1 MQSQVALPKVSP
13 AVRLA
18 QRTSRWLFTSA
29 RFARRKPLGFLGI
42 FICASAIVFALAPS
56 VFQTEDPNF
65 GGNYVNALNGPT
77 LSHFFGTDEQGR
89 DIYSRI
95 VAGARISLIV
105 AFYAIGMGSISGFL
119 LGIVSGY
126 FGGWVDLILQRM
138 VDSML
143 AFPGILL
150 ALTLVA
156 VFGGG
161 LKAVIIA
168 VGVVF
173 IPGAL
178 RITRGTVLSTKQN
191 VYVDASR
198 VIGASNLRIM
208 LRHIL
213 PNVLAPFLVVA
224 SVALGN
230 AILIEASL
238 SFLGLGVP
246 PPYPSWGRMLSGNA
260 SQYATI
266 APWMVLAPGVAISIL
281 VLGFNLFGDALR
293 DIWDPRLRGR

>member
-1 MQSQVALPKVSP
+1 MANRGLSKA
-13 AVRLA
+13 
-18 QRTSRWLFTSA
+18 A
-29 RFARRKPLGFLGI
+29 RFARRKPLGFLGLV
-42 FICASAIVFALAPS
+42 ICFAALVLGLLPALF
-56 VFQTEDPNF
+56 VTEDPNF
-65 GGNYVNALNGPT
+65 GGDYVNALKGPT
-77 LSHFFGTDEQGR
+77 ASHFFGTDEHGR

-95 VAGARISLIV
+95 VDGTRVSLKV
-105 AFYAIGMGSISGFL
+105 AFFAIGIGSISGFL

-126 FGGWVDLILQRM
+126 FGGWVDIILQRV
-138 VDSML
+138 VDSMQ

-161 LKAVIIA
+161 FKAVIIA
-168 VGVVF
+168 IGVVF

-178 RITRGTVLSTKQN
+178 RITRGTVLSAKEN

-198 VIGASNLRIM
+198 VIGASPLRIM

-260 SQYATI
+260 SQYAVI
-266 APWMVLAPGVAISIL
+266 APWMVLAPGIAISVL

-293 DIWDPRLRGR
+293 DLWDPRLRGR

>member
-1 MQSQVALPKVSP
+1 MQTQVALPRVSP
-13 AVRLA
+13 GARLA
-18 QRTSRWLFTSA
+18 RRANRGLSSTL
-29 RFARRKPLGFLGI
+29 RFARKKPLGFMGVAICTAALVLGI
-42 FICASAIVFALAPS
+42 VPGLFT
-56 VFQTEDPNF
+56 TEDPNF
-65 GGNYVNALNGPT
+65 GGNYVNALQGP
-77 LSHFFGTDEQGR
+77 SAGHFFGTDEHGR
-89 DIYSRI
+89 DVFSRI
-95 VAGARISLIV
+95 VEGTRVSLIV

-119 LGIVSGY
+119 LGILSGY
-126 FGGWVDLILQRM
+126 MGGWVDLILQRM

-143 AFPGILL
+143 AFPGILM

-161 LKAVIIA
+161 LDAVIIA
-168 VGVVF
+168 VAIVF
-173 IPGAL
+173 VPGSL
-178 RITRGTVLSTKQN
+178 RIIRGTVLSVKQN

-198 VIGASNLRIM
+198 VIGASAPRIM

-260 SQYATI
+260 QQYAVI
-266 APWMVLAPGVAISIL
+266 APWMVLAPGIAISVL

>member
-1 MQSQVALPKVSP
+1 MQTQVALQQASP
-13 AVRLA
+13 VAKLA
-18 QRTSRWLFTSA
+18 QMTNRGLFKTM
-29 RFARRKPLGFLGI
+29 RFARRKPLGFLGLA
-42 FICASAIVFALAPS
+42 ICFVALVLGLLPGVFT
-56 VFQTEDPNF
+56 TEDPNF
-65 GGNYVNALNGPT
+65 GGNYVNALQAPST
-77 LSHFFGTDEQGR
+77 SHFFGTDEQGR
-89 DIYSRI
+89 DVYSRI
-95 VAGARISLIV
+95 VDGTRVSLKV
-105 AFYAIGMGSISGFL
+105 AFFAIGIGSISGFL

-126 FGGWVDLILQRM
+126 FGGWVDMILQRI

-161 LKAVIIA
+161 FKAVIIA
-168 VGVVF
+168 IGIVF

-178 RITRGTVLSTKQN
+178 RITRGTVLSAKEN

-198 VIGASNLRIM
+198 VIGASPLRIM

-224 SVALGN
+224 SAALGN

-260 SQYATI
+260 SQYAAV
-266 APWMVLAPGVAISIL
+266 APWMVFAPGIAISVL

-293 DIWDPRLRGR
+293 DLWDPRLRGR

>member
-1 MQSQVALPKVSP
+1 MQTQVALPRVSP
-13 AVRLA
+13 GARLA
-18 QRTSRWLFTSA
+18 QRANRGLSKTV
-29 RFARRKPLGFLGI
+29 RFARRKPLGFLGLV
-42 FICASAIVFALAPS
+42 ICATALVLGLVPGL
-56 VFQTEDPNF
+56 FITEDPNF
-65 GGNYVNALNGPT
+65 GGNYVDALKGPT
-77 LSHFFGTDEQGR
+77 ASHFFGTDEHGR
-89 DIYSRI
+89 DVYSRI
-95 VAGARISLIV
+95 VDGTRISLKV
-105 AFYAIGMGSISGFL
+105 AFFAIGMGSLSGFL

-126 FGGWVDLILQRM
+126 FGGWVDMILQRV

-161 LKAVIIA
+161 FKAVIIA
-168 VGVVF
+168 IGIVF

-178 RITRGTVLSTKQN
+178 RITRGTVLSAKQN
-191 VYVDASR
+191 VYVDAAR
-198 VIGASNLRIM
+198 VIGASSLRVM

-213 PNVLAPFLVVA
+213 PNVLAPFLVVV

-260 SQYATI
+260 SQYAAI
-266 APWMVLAPGVAISIL
+266 APWMVLAPGIAISVL

-293 DIWDPRLRGR
+293 DLWDPRLRGR